1 MPPETDAEVARRAIL
16 DIVGEDDWGLWEIFA
31 TVNGAV
37 PGRDEA
43 AVRALAAGAVR
54 TLAAQRLVEVVSGR
68 LLDDGPTTPA
78 DLAVLDTPAAWE
90 PAGEQPSYL
99 GLRITP
105 AGEEAYYA
113 MLREDSGS
121 SGG

>member
-1 MPPETDAEVARRAIL
+1 VRPETDAELARRAVL
-16 DIVGEDDWGLWEIFA
+16 DSAGEDDWGLWEIFA
-31 TVNGAV
+31 TVNGAL
-37 PGRDEA
+37 PGRDDA

-54 TLAAQRLVEVVSGR
+54 ELAAQGLVEVLSGR

-113 MLREDSGS
+113 MLHEESGS
-121 SGG
+121 TRG